1 VHNQVRLS
9 ATVSAREALR
19 HTPAGVP
26 ILTFTLKHDSS
37 QSEGGIPRQVGF
49 EIDAMAVGAM
59 AQQMNS
65 VQAGQQVNVA
75 GFLTSRSRMS
85 MRLVLHVNQFELA

>member
-1 VHNQVRLS
+1 M
-9 ATVSAREALR
+9 SAREVLR
-19 HTPAGVP
+19 HTPAAVP

-37 QSEGGIPRQVGF
+37 QAEGGVPRQVGF
-49 EIDAMAVGAM
+49 EIEAMAVGAV

-65 VQAGQQVNVA
+65 MQAGQQVNVT

-85 MRLVLHVNQFELA
+85 TRLVLHVNQFEFA